1 MTDTVRPIDLPVLGK
16 PVPASLRI
24 VEEDEPCEHTR
35 HPSVESVLVV
45 RRREAIVIDF
55 YRNRPE

>member
-1 MTDTVRPIDLPVLGK
+1 MSDTVRPIDLPVLSK
-16 PVPASLRI
+16 PVQVSLRI

-45 RRREAIVIDF
+45 RRRHAVVIDF
-55 YRNRPE
+55 YRGRPE